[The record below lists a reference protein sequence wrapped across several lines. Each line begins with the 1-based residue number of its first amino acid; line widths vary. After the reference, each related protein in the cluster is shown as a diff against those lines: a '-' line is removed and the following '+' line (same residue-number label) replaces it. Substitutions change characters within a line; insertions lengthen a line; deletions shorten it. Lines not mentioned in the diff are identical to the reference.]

1 MGNIVRCAIMTKKPV
16 EMNEESLKKGLSNL
30 SEHENLP
37 DRLLRIEKDIH
48 FLKIH
53 HWINFIFLMIV
64 IWFFVILGVMLL

>member
-1 MGNIVRCAIMTKKPV
+1 MSKPD

-37 DRLLRIEKDIH
+37 VRLLRIEKDIH

-64 IWFFVILGVMLL
+64 IWLFMILGVMLL